1 MQSTFLRFYSDSE
14 LILKEIQNLKNKK
27 ESLLAINSYSNYRD
41 IKIYFTATSPSG
53 ENEIVWVHKNML
65 PFDLS
70 NELKILLED
79 SIDQINQD
87 IASLEFQLKNA

>member
-1 MQSTFLRFYSDSE
+1 MQSHFLRFYSDSE
-14 LILKEIQNLKNKK
+14 LILKEIQKLKQKK

-41 IKIYFTATSPSG
+41 IKIYFTATSPNG
-53 ENEIVWVHKNML
+53 VDEIVWIHKNML

-87 IASLEFQLKNA
+87 LASLEFQLKNA

>member
-14 LILKEIQNLKNKK
+14 LILLEIKK
-27 ESLLAINSYSNYRD
+27 LQQKKDSLLAINSYKNYRD

-53 ENEIVWVHKNML
+53 ENEIVWLNKNIL
-65 PFDLS
+65 PFELS
-70 NELKILLED
+70 NELKNLIED

-87 IASLEFQLKNA
+87 LASLEFALKNA